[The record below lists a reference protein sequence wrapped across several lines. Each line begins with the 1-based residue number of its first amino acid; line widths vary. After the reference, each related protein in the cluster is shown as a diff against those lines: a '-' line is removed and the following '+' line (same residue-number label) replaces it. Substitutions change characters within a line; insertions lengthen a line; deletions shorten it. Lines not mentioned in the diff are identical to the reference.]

1 VDVPESGE
9 QTVNKTIVFC
19 TVVVALP
26 LLVIA
31 YFFLNVETLVI
42 VHNEGAGD
50 TMVSMVITGRGTY
63 ERTPDKPLKADSTT
77 LILFTPQTAGE
88 LSMTCMKDGHWKGF
102 PVGHASPNGFL
113 ALDLELESCNRL
125 MRRRAFTL

>member
-1 VDVPESGE
+1 VDLPEIGAQILS
-9 QTVNKTIVFC
+9 KAIVFYI
-19 TVVVALP
+19 VVVALP

-42 VHNEGAGD
+42 VHNAGAGD
-50 TMVSMVITGRGTY
+50 TMVSMVIAGESTY

-77 LILFTPQTAGE
+77 LILFTPQTEGE
-88 LSMTCMKDGHWKGF
+88 LSVTCMKDGHWKGF

-113 ALDLELESCNRL
+113 ALDLDLESCNRL
-125 MRRRAFTL
+125 MRQRSFTL